1 MDPLRFLVIAFVGAV
16 FLGGVVFSIRGLVIE
31 MRYRRRRRSG
41 LAETG
46 TGAVGPDIDSALTD
60 HEGAA
65 TVRPASAIV
74 ADWVAGRRCAVCG
87 RSFNEPTLARHRA
100 ALLDP
105 SGTTSDWSDISVDR
119 LPLAL
124 ATSLPVCWHCHTAEL
139 FRRLHP
145 ELVTDRDE
153 GSNRRTNS

>member
-1 MDPLRFLVIAFVGAV
+1 MDLLRLLVLAVVGAV
-16 FLGGVVFSIRGLVIE
+16 VVFGVALSVRGIVAE
-31 MRYRRRRRSG
+31 MRYRRTRRRGPSKAG
-41 LAETG
+41 AE
-46 TGAVGPDIDSALTD
+46 AVGADIDTALTNFP
-60 HEGAA
+60 AP
-65 TVRPASAIV
+65 TPVRAASAIV
-74 ADWVAGRRCAVCG
+74 VEWAAGRRCAVCG
-87 RSFNEPTLARHRA
+87 RSLPEAARASHRT

-105 SGTTSDWSDISVDR
+105 SGATSDWSDIPVDR

-153 GSNRRTNS
+153 GTTRPTNP

>member
-1 MDPLRFLVIAFVGAV
+1 MDPLRFVVIAVVGAV
-16 FLGGVVFSIRGLVIE
+16 VVCGIAFSVRGIVVE
-31 MRYRRRRRSG
+31 MRYRRTRRGQSSDAG
-41 LAETG
+41 AE
-46 TGAVGPDIDSALTD
+46 AVGADIDSALTNL
-60 HEGAA
+60 AA
-65 TVRPASAIV
+65 PTPLRAPSAIV
-74 ADWVAGRRCAVCG
+74 ADWAAGRRCSICG
-87 RSFNEPTLARHRA
+87 RSLSEPALASHRT

-105 SGTTSDWSDISVDR
+105 SGATNDWSDISVAR

-153 GSNRRTNS
+153 GTTRTTNP

>member
-1 MDPLRFLVIAFVGAV
+1 MDPLRFLVIALVGAV
-16 FLGGVVFSIRGLVIE
+16 SVCGIAFSVRGIVVE
-31 MRYRRRRRSG
+31 MRYRRTRRSG
-41 LAETG
+41 NSDVGA
-46 TGAVGPDIDSALTD
+46 GAVGADIDSALTNLAPSTPVR
-60 HEGAA
+60 AA
-65 TVRPASAIV
+65 SLIV
-74 ADWVAGRRCAVCG
+74 AEWAAGRRCSVCG
-87 RSFNEPTLARHRA
+87 RSLSEPALASHRT

-105 SGTTSDWSDISVDR
+105 SGSTNDWSDIPVDR

-153 GSNRRTNS
+153 GTTRPTNR

>member
-1 MDPLRFLVIAFVGAV
+1 MDPLRFLVIGLVGAV
-16 FLGGVVFSIRGLVIE
+16 SVFGIAFSVRGIVSE
-31 MRYRRRRRSG
+31 MRYRRARRSG
-41 LAETG
+41 SSEV
-46 TGAVGPDIDSALTD
+46 GAGALGVDIDSVLTT
-60 HEGAA
+60 GTAPKP
-65 TVRPASAIV
+65 VRAASAIV
-74 ADWVAGRRCAVCG
+74 AEWAAGRRCSICG
-87 RSFNEPTLARHRA
+87 RSLGEPALASRRI

-105 SGTTSDWSDISVDR
+105 SGATNDWADMTVER

-153 GSNRRTNS
+153 GTTRSTNP